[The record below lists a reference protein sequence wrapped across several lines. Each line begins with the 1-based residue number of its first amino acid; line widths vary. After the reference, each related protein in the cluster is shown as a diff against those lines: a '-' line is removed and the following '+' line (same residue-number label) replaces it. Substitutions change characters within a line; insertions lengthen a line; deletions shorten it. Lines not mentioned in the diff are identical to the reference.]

1 MKRNHTELPSQTQ
14 DTHHLIIKAATKL
27 FMELGYRAVST
38 RKIAAECG
46 ITQPA
51 LYHHFQNKQ
60 EIYIEV
66 LKASI
71 LQTENYLT
79 KIARDFPD
87 IKQRI
92 FHLSCYFMQ
101 NYQEDLMQMFHDLHH
116 EMPEDVK
123 QVINGHWQKGFLSPI
138 MHMFEEAVSKKEI
151 GSFEAID
158 SSSFEVSLLLLN
170 MIKSALLPDFMKTLT
185 ESEQKAIVEK
195 KARLIV
201 QIFLS
206 GIAKK
211 ND

>member
-1 MKRNHTELPSQTQ
+1 MKRDHEELQSQTM
-14 DTHHLIIKAATKL
+14 DTHHLIIKAATTL

-38 RKIAAECG
+38 RKIAAACG

-71 LQTENYLT
+71 LQTENYLY
-79 KIARDFPD
+79 KIAADYPD

-92 FHLSCYFMQ
+92 FHLASYFMQ
-101 NYQEDLMQMFHDLHH
+101 NYEEDLMQMFHDLHH

-123 QVINGHWQKGFLSPI
+123 KTINSHWQKGFLAPI
-138 MHMFEEAVSKKEI
+138 MRMFEEAVANKEI
-151 GSFEAID
+151 GSFEKID

-170 MIKSALLPDFMKTLT
+170 MIKSALLPEYMKRLSET
-185 ESEQKAIVEK
+185 EQKAIIDK
-195 KARLIV
+195 KAKLIV

-206 GIAKK
+206 GIA
-211 ND
+211 